1 MAVAFAVAFA
11 TFLVE
16 NNHFFALDDRSY
28 NFAYNLSTF
37 YCRSAN
43 GYYAIFFCEKHLVE
57 YHFGTLSCFSNVVNI
72 QLAACFGFELLSLN
86 LYDYV
91 HLFFY

>member
-1 MAVAFAVAFA
+1 
-11 TFLVE
+11 
-16 NNHFFALDDRSY
+16 
-28 NFAYNLSTF
+28 
-37 YCRSAN
+37 
-43 GYYAIFFCEKHLVE
+43 
-57 YHFGTLSCFSNVVNI
+57 VVNI